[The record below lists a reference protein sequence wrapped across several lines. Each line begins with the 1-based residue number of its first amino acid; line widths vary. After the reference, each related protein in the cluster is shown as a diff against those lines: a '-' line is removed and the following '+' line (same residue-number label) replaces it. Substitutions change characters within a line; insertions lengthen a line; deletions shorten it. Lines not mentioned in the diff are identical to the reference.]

1 MYAII
6 PSRRRNMKYLVKSI
20 TAGILIGI
28 GGTAY
33 LMASDKVVGAILFGI
48 GLFVIVVQEL
58 NLFTGR
64 IGYVVSNKINYL
76 IEVGITLIGNLIG
89 TVGIALL
96 LLNTR
101 ISSAIVT
108 KASGIVDSKL
118 NDNLLSIFILAIF
131 CGILMYI
138 AVNGYKTIK
147 DSVGKYLVVF
157 LCVTVFI
164 LSSYE
169 HCIANMYYFTIAG
182 AWNLNTII
190 YLLVMILGNSV
201 GAIGYAL
208 VTKYLNKQK
217 ECA

>member
-1 MYAII
+1 
-6 PSRRRNMKYLVKSI
+6 
-20 TAGILIGI
+20 
-28 GGTAY
+28 
-33 LMASDKVVGAILFGI
+33 
-48 GLFVIVVQEL
+48 
-58 NLFTGR
+58 
-64 IGYVVSNKINYL
+64 
-76 IEVGITLIGNLIG
+76 
-89 TVGIALL
+89 
-96 LLNTR
+96 
-101 ISSAIVT
+101 
-108 KASGIVDSKL
+108 
-118 NDNLLSIFILAIF
+118 
-131 CGILMYI
+131 MYI